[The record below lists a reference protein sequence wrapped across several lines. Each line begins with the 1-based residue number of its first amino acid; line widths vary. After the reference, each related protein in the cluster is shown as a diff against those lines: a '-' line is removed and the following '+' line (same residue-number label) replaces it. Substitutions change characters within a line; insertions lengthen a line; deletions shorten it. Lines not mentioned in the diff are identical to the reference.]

1 MKTIVIYNSQT
12 GFTERYAK
20 WIAEA
25 AGADCMALSEAKKRD
40 LSTYE
45 AIVFGGW
52 ACAGGINKLSW
63 FKGNLGRWAGRK
75 LIVFCVG
82 ASPMD
87 SPDIAPALRRAFT
100 DSEWANVKAF
110 YCPGGLNYEKM
121 SLSSRLMM
129 KMLLK
134 TLEAKKDKTA
144 ADREMIRMISA
155 SYDIS
160 DRKYIQPI
168 LECLRNYTA
177 HRLNLQCNPTAD
189 RQLST
194 FPETPL

>member
-20 WIAEA
+20 WIAEET
-25 AGADCMALSEAKKRD
+25 GADCLALSEAKKQD
-40 LSTYE
+40 LAPYE
-45 AIVFGGW
+45 AVVFGGW
-52 ACAGGINKLSW
+52 ACAGGISKLGW
-63 FKGNLGRWAGRK
+63 FKSNMEKWADRK

-87 SPDIAPALRRAFT
+87 SPDIAPAMKKNF
-100 DSEWANVKAF
+100 SESEFAKVNVF

-121 SLSSRLMM
+121 SAPSRVMM
-129 KMLLK
+129 KLFLK
-134 TLEAKKDKTA
+134 SLKAKKTKTKA
-144 ADREMIRMISA
+144 EQEMIKMISS

-168 LECLRNYTA
+168 LECLRNES
-177 HRLNLQCNPTAD
+177 L
-189 RQLST
+189 
-194 FPETPL
+194 

>member
-25 AGADCMALSEAKKRD
+25 AGARCLSLSEAKKRNLEKYD
-40 LSTYE
+40 
-45 AIVFGGW
+45 AIVFGSW
-52 ACAGGINKLSW
+52 ACAGGISKLGW
-63 FKGNLGRWAGRK
+63 FKGNLERWAGRK

-87 SPDIAPALRRAFT
+87 SPDIAPALRQNFT
-100 DSEWANVKAF
+100 ESELAKVKAF

-121 SLSSRLMM
+121 SAPSRLMM
-129 KMLLK
+129 KMFRK
-134 TLEAKKDKTA
+134 TLQAKRDKTE
-144 ADREMIRMISA
+144 DQREMLKIISA

-168 LECLRNYTA
+168 LECLK
-177 HRLNLQCNPTAD
+177 D
-189 RQLST
+189 
-194 FPETPL
+194 